1 MRYISI
7 LPLVLL
13 LAAPTAR
20 ADWQEASS
28 DHFVIYGEQGE
39 ESLRRFAE
47 RLELFHAAMAHVFNK
62 KEAKPSPSNRLT
74 VYVVSSRSKVQELSG
89 MDNRFLAG
97 VYLPRAGAAIAV
109 VPTLNR
115 GSSKYEL
122 SGEKVLYHEYAH
134 HFMSSLTA
142 RKYPRWFTEGFAEF
156 FAGVKFMSDGNIGIG
171 LPPMHR
177 AAELAYAREV
187 PIRTML
193 EFDGGAASARN
204 RRYDAFYGQSWV
216 LFHYLHMA
224 PERAG
229 QVAKYEYLL
238 GTGDTALEAAEGAF
252 GDLDQLE
259 KEMESYQRRSKVG
272 IRVLDRSALVIG
284 PIAVRRMR
292 PGESAIMPIRIES
305 KAGVTTEEAL
315 ALLPDARKVAAAHP
329 EDPMVLA
336 ALAEAEFDAGN
347 DDAAIAAADR
357 ALAIDPAQ
365 IDAHI
370 QKGYALFSKV
380 KKGALPKEAL
390 KDVRLQFVKAN
401 KVENDHPAPLV
412 HFYLAYLE
420 QGQRPTQNA
429 INGLEWAMRLAP
441 FDPSLRWLV
450 AQQMVADARY
460 AEAVVT
466 LAPLAYSPHPGENTE
481 RARALLEDV
490 ESRIA
495 GDQGTTS
502 GTAIEN

>member
-1 MRYISI
+1 MRQIAI
-7 LPLVLL
+7 QLVVLL
-13 LAAPTAR
+13 LLASTAK
-20 ADWQEASS
+20 ADWREISS

-39 ESLRRFAE
+39 ASLTKFAE

-62 KEAKPSPSNRLT
+62 KQAKPSPSNRLT
-74 VYVVSSRSKVQELSG
+74 VYVVTSRSRVQELSG
-89 MDNRFLAG
+89 MNNRFVAG

-109 VPTLNR
+109 VPTLSR
-115 GSSKYEL
+115 GSSKYEM
-122 SGEKVLYHEYAH
+122 SGETVLYHEYAH
-134 HFMSSLTA
+134 HFMHGLTA
-142 RKYPRWFTEGFAEF
+142 RKYPRWFVEGFAEF
-156 FAGVKFMSDGNIGIG
+156 FAQVKFMSNGDIGIG

-177 AAELAYAREV
+177 AMELAYSREV

-193 EFDGGAASARN
+193 EFDGGAGATKNSRH
-204 RRYDAFYGQSWV
+204 DAFYGQSWV

-229 QVAKYEYLL
+229 QVAKYEFLL

-252 GDLDQLE
+252 GDLDALE
-259 KEMESYQRRSKVG
+259 KEMESYQRRSKIG
-272 IRVLDRSALVIG
+272 IRVIERSALEIG
-284 PIAVRRMR
+284 PIAARKLR
-292 PGESAIMPIRIES
+292 PGEAAIMPIRIES
-305 KAGVTTEEAL
+305 KAGVSTEEAL
-315 ALLPDARKVAAAHP
+315 ALLPDARKVATAHP
-329 EDPMVLA
+329 DDPLVLA

-347 DDAAIAAADR
+347 DDEAIAAADR

-365 IDAHI
+365 IDAHL

-380 KKGALPKEAL
+380 KKGALPKEAWR
-390 KDVRLQFVKAN
+390 DVRLQFVKAN
-401 KVENDHPAPLV
+401 KVENDHPSPLV

-450 AQQMVADARY
+450 AQQMVADSRY

-466 LAPLAYSPHPGENTE
+466 LAPLAYSPHPGEHTD
-481 RARALLEDV
+481 RARALLENV

-495 GDQGTTS
+495 GEQGTTS
-502 GTAIEN
+502 GTVSEN

>member
-109 VPTLNR
+109 VPTLKR

-272 IRVLDRSALVIG
+272 IRVLDRSALAIG

-305 KAGVTTEEAL
+305 KAGVATEEAL
-315 ALLPDARKVAAAHP
+315 ALLPDARKV
-329 EDPMVLA
+329 
-336 ALAEAEFDAGN
+336 
-347 DDAAIAAADR
+347 AAADR

-380 KKGALPKEAL
+380 KKGAMPKEAL

-429 INGLEWAMRLAP
+429 INRLEWAMRLAP

-495 GDQGTTS
+495 VEQGTTS

>member
-7 LPLVLL
+7 QLLVLL
-13 LAAPTAR
+13 LLAPTAR

-109 VPTLNR
+109 VPTLKR

-272 IRVLDRSALVIG
+272 IRVLDRSALAIG

-315 ALLPDARKVAAAHP
+315 ALLPDARKV
-329 EDPMVLA
+329 
-336 ALAEAEFDAGN
+336 
-347 DDAAIAAADR
+347 AAADR

-495 GDQGTTS
+495 GEQGTTS